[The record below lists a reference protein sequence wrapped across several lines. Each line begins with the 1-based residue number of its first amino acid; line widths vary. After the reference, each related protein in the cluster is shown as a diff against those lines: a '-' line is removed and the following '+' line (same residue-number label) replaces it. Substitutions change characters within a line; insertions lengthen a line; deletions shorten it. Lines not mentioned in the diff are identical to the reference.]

1 VIKGKSEK
9 RKPTYIEG
17 WLRIQISDVEKALRT
32 IEKYNLKAYIY
43 TKKGNTCEIDLNS
56 TSFTIKELISM
67 LQELSSI
74 CTPLDSIA
82 NILKELEGDDDNK
95 SENHSQPT

>member
-1 VIKGKSEK
+1 MIKWKNEK

-32 IEKYNLKAYIY
+32 IEKYNLKAYIH

-56 TSFTIKELISM
+56 TSFSIKELISM

-74 CTPLDSIA
+74 CIPLDSIA
-82 NILKELEGDDDNK
+82 NILKELEEDDDK
-95 SENHSQPT
+95 PENNSWLT